1 MVVGGLPL
9 YFVEHNCK
17 RFGLVAV
24 VDGIADELLL
34 LDHGLL
40 LADEEAELCTGYCMS
55 DNGHAEHLVPLG
67 DLVGKELQGVE

>member
-40 LADEEAELCTGYCMS
+40 LADEVADLCTG
-55 DNGHAEHLVPLG
+55 
-67 DLVGKELQGVE
+67 